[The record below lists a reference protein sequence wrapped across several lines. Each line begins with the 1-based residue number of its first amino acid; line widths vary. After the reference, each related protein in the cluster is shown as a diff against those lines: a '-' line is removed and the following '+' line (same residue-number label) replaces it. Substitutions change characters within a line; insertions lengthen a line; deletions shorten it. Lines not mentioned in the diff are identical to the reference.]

1 MWTSIKQTTMK
12 NDILFFLFLSLV
24 TTSFAQQNPEI
35 DGKKRTTIQ
44 RQQMDRGY
52 YYCLDKIGSERNYN
66 TQYELLFF
74 GKTDTVLF
82 KTNLNKHVYSIG
94 NPITMLYIHFISV
107 NTGFV
112 YGYESGYGEFPMLY
126 KTTDG
131 GKTWNRR
138 LFKEQESLCSINEDN
153 FHMFNQKQGIMIVN
167 PSFYIADEKKYN
179 EQHFDYFITNDG
191 GLTWKKKKVDLTSY
205 NIYVHNREHNDYAY
219 YTSEWM
225 KNMYKKEGTIV
236 SIISNKNKTI
246 VLCSDDF
253 GESFRVLK

>member
-1 MWTSIKQTTMK
+1 MK

-131 GKTWNRR
+131 GKTWAPRM
-138 LFKEQESLCSINEDN
+138 LGYASLHNLILKD
-153 FHMFNQKQGIMIVN
+153 
-167 PSFYIADEKKYN
+167 IAFIDETTGWICAYDVAKRTSVIYV
-179 EQHFDYFITNDG
+179 TADG
-191 GLTWKKKKVDLTSY
+191 GESWKKQMSSALKNQELQSMTSF
-205 NIYVHNREHNDYAY
+205 
-219 YTSEWM
+219 
-225 KNMYKKEGTIV
+225 GTNVWLAGVKIF
-236 SIISNKNKTI
+236 K
-246 VLCSDDF
+246 
-253 GESFRVLK
+253 LKL